1 MVDMTD
7 DRLRCVR
14 VIPCQPLIGQMVVSR
29 PLIGSCQATPGQYQT
44 RQTIACYACNAI
56 NIERSYT
63 LMNIDVSMSITFYL

>member
-29 PLIGSCQATPGQYQT
+29 PLIG
-44 RQTIACYACNAI
+44 
-56 NIERSYT
+56 
-63 LMNIDVSMSITFYL
+63 